1 MTGIGRSV
9 LNVTP
14 DPVNAGA
21 APVPVLEKPPAVGFK
36 KMTEFAG
43 IVRVLGYGKFVEK
56 FPE

>member
-1 MTGIGRSV
+1 MRPIGRSV
-9 LNVTP
+9 LNVT
-14 DPVNAGA
+14 DPVNTGA